1 MTGGPER
8 PAPSSA
14 PRDKLI
20 AAAGELIGEIGW
32 GSVSTRR
39 VAERAGLNPG
49 LVHYHFAGIDELRR
63 VAAIRGVREFFQGPI
78 EEALGH
84 AEPSVAIAALL
95 DALSPAEPRDSRLL
109 LLYESLVAAS
119 RDDALRAEIAAPL
132 AELRRLLTA
141 WLTDRAVT
149 DPEATAVTM
158 TAAIDGY
165 LLQRSLDPTLEPG
178 PLIAGL
184 SRLLR

>member
-1 MTGGPER
+1 MTGGPDR
-8 PAPSSA
+8 PG
-14 PRDKLI
+14 PRPTPHDRLVV
-20 AAAGELIGEIGW
+20 AAGELIGEIGW

-63 VAAIRGVREFFQGPI
+63 VAAIRGVREFFDGPI
-78 EEALGH
+78 E
-84 AEPSVAIAALL
+84 
-95 DALSPAEPRDSRLL
+95 DALAQTEPGAAITALITAMSPADPRDSRLL

-119 RDDALRAEIAAPL
+119 RDDELRAEIAAPL
-132 AELRRLLTA
+132 AELRRLLTT
-141 WLTDRAVT
+141 WLTDRGVT

-165 LLQRSLDPTLEPG
+165 LLQRSLDPSLDPA
-178 PLIAGL
+178 PLITGL
-184 SRLLR
+184 HKLLT